1 MFTKQCGHIISFN
14 NFARFESPGFLQAS
28 AALPEASSLDSAGDQ
43 APVVSSNGFFLFLID
58 SLAVWSANRRA
69 VVIAV
74 AARPDPADAS
84 AASGWTT
91 RARISTKTAA
101 ISNWREAAGRDEHV
115 LLAESAGI

>member
-74 AARPDPADAS
+74 AARPMHTQPASFPLPVLAQPNVQTQLQPAPLTPAQYI
-84 AASGWTT
+84 AAALQLP
-91 RARISTKTAA
+91 R
-101 ISNWREAAGRDEHV
+101 
-115 LLAESAGI
+115 